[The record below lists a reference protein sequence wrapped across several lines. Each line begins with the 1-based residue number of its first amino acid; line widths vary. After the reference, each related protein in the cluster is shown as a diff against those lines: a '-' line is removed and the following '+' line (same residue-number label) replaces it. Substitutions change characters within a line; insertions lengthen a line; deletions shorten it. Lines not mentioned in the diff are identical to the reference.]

1 MFAKI
6 LYPYIFFLFCLG
18 LQAIL
23 AADQG
28 VPGNDAPIIRWKSQ
42 IALRSDV
49 IKKPSLFTRL
59 KNLLTGSPQ
68 QIFVRPSALI
78 KDSGGTLWVTD
89 PGDHC
94 IVKINPQVGEITH
107 LRTSPPLR
115 LASPIGIVQ
124 GPAQQIYI
132 TDSASG
138 QILILDSRT
147 LSFRLFNDTLR
158 LARPT
163 GIAYSNKNNQIWI
176 VETGRH
182 RIAIFN
188 AHGRL
193 IRYLGQRGNGPAEF
207 NFPTFIHI
215 DENGTVYVV
224 DSMNFRVQLFK
235 SSGEWITMF
244 GSIGD
249 ATGYFA
255 RPKGIATDSYGH
267 IYVVDA
273 LFNAIQLFNKDGD
286 FLFYFGEPGRA
297 RGQFWL
303 PLGIY
308 IDSENRIYI
317 ADSYNGRIQIFE
329 FVQGGRHE

>member
-1 MFAKI
+1 MYAKI
-6 LYPYIFFLFCLG
+6 LHYLIFFLFFLG
-18 LQAIL
+18 SPTIFAG
-23 AADQG
+23 DQTF
-28 VPGNDAPIIRWKSQ
+28 PGDNAPIIRWKSQ

-49 IKKPSLFTRL
+49 IKKPSLFSRL

-68 QIFVRPSALI
+68 QIFIRPSSLI
-78 KDSGGTLWVTD
+78 KDSMNNLWITD

-94 IVKINPQVGEITH
+94 IVKINQQVGEITH
-107 LRTSPPLR
+107 LRPSAPLR
-115 LASPIGIVQ
+115 LPSPIGIAQ
-124 GPAQQIYI
+124 GPDNQIYI
-132 TDSASG
+132 TDSATG
-138 QILILDSRT
+138 QILILDSGA
-147 LSFRLFNDTLR
+147 LSFQLFNDTLQ
-158 LARPT
+158 LVRPT
-163 GIAYSNKNNQIWI
+163 GIAYSNKNKQIWV
-176 VETGRH
+176 VETGKH

-188 AHGRL
+188 THGRL
-193 IRYLGQRGNGPAEF
+193 IRYLGQRGNGPGEF

-215 DENGTVYVV
+215 DQNGTVYVV

-273 LFNAIQLFNKDGD
+273 LFNAIQLFNKEGD
-286 FLFYFGEPGRA
+286 FLFYFGEPGRDA
-297 RGQFWL
+297 GQFWL

-308 IDSENRIYI
+308 IDSEDLIYI

-329 FVQGGRHE
+329 FLQGGSHE